1 MKVIFSR
8 KAQRHLIG
16 IRDFIAEDNPVRAV
30 TFIDELEAAMSGL
43 SSMPYRCRPSIY
55 FNDDRHRDLIY
66 KGYIIPYLVDEENGR
81 IVILAVLNRNL
92 P

>member
-1 MKVIFSR
+1 MKVILTR
-8 KAQRHLIG
+8 KAQRHLIET
-16 IRDFIAEDNPVRAV
+16 RDYIALDNPTRAV
-30 TFIDELEAAMSGL
+30 TFINELETAISGL

-55 FNDDRHRDLIY
+55 YNDDQHRDLVH
-66 KGYIIPYLVDEENGR
+66 KGYTIPYLVDEKNGR

>member
-55 FNDDRHRDLIY
+55 FNDD
-66 KGYIIPYLVDEENGR
+66 
-81 IVILAVLNRNL
+81 
-92 P
+92 